1 SSSSRQRRSLESNED
16 YLANIYDYVLRLAN
30 GNRKSEGRVE
40 IFYND
45 IWGTV
50 CDDNW
55 DLRDAI
61 VVCRQLGYSSALTAK
76 GKASFGT
83 GIGKIRKKWLS
94 NVGCLGNES
103 SIDMCSS
110 GGWGVNLCVPSYKDA
125 SVVCT
130 DVLGQWLLNGQEN
143 DIRIRKRWW
152 FRSPIRCKSN
162 FDESREGAVMFCR
175 LQHPSTIPVVILPNY
190 HL

>member
-1 SSSSRQRRSLESNED
+1 ML
-16 YLANIYDYVLRLAN
+16 IDYVLRLAN
-30 GNRKSEGRVE
+30 GTRKSEGRVE

-50 CDDNW
+50 CAVNW

-61 VVCRQLGYSSALTAK
+61 VVCRQLGYSSALTSK
-76 GKASFGT
+76 RKDSFGS
-83 GIGKIRKKWLS
+83 GRGKIRTRWLS

-110 GGWGVNLCVPSYKDA
+110 AGWGVNLCVSNDEDA

-130 DVLGQWLLNGQEN
+130 G
-143 DIRIRKRWW
+143 
-152 FRSPIRCKSN
+152 
-162 FDESREGAVMFCR
+162 
-175 LQHPSTIPVVILPNY
+175 
-190 HL
+190 

>member
-1 SSSSRQRRSLESNED
+1 MLV
-16 YLANIYDYVLRLAN
+16 DYVLRLAN

-45 IWGTV
+45 TWGTV
-50 CDDNW
+50 CDDSW

-83 GIGKIRKKWLS
+83 GIGKIWLD
-94 NVGCLGNES
+94 NVECLGSES
-103 SIDMCSS
+103 YIDMCPSNE
-110 GGWGVNLCVPSYKDA
+110 WGVHNCGHDEDA

-130 DVLGQWLLNGQEN
+130 G
-143 DIRIRKRWW
+143 
-152 FRSPIRCKSN
+152 
-162 FDESREGAVMFCR
+162 
-175 LQHPSTIPVVILPNY
+175 
-190 HL
+190 

>member
-1 SSSSRQRRSLESNED
+1 MLV
-16 YLANIYDYVLRLAN
+16 DYVLRLAN

-45 IWGTV
+45 TWGTV
-50 CDDNW
+50 CDDSW

-83 GIGKIRKKWLS
+83 GIGKNRKKLLS

-110 GGWGVNLCVPSYKDA
+110 DGWGVNLCVSHHKDA

-130 DVLGQWLLNGQEN
+130 G
-143 DIRIRKRWW
+143 
-152 FRSPIRCKSN
+152 
-162 FDESREGAVMFCR
+162 
-175 LQHPSTIPVVILPNY
+175 
-190 HL
+190 

>member
-1 SSSSRQRRSLESNED
+1 MITRNILYI
-16 YLANIYDYVLRLAN
+16 YLFLRNIKTFFKNFDLLIDYVLRLAN

-40 IFYND
+40 IFYNR

-50 CDDNW
+50 CDDYW

-83 GIGKIRKKWLS
+83 GIVKNRKKWLS

-110 GGWGVNLCVPSYKDA
+110 DGWGVSLCHAHIGDA
-125 SVVCT
+125 SVVCS
-130 DVLGQWLLNGQEN
+130 G
-143 DIRIRKRWW
+143 
-152 FRSPIRCKSN
+152 
-162 FDESREGAVMFCR
+162 
-175 LQHPSTIPVVILPNY
+175 
-190 HL
+190 

>member
-1 SSSSRQRRSLESNED
+1 MR
-16 YLANIYDYVLRLAN
+16 NIKTFLKNLDLLIDYVLRLAN
-30 GNRKSEGRVE
+30 GTRKSEGRVE

-50 CDDNW
+50 CDLNW

-83 GIGKIRKKWLS
+83 GIGKNRKIRLS

-110 GGWGVNLCVPSYKDA
+110 AGWGVNLCVSNDEDA

-130 DVLGQWLLNGQEN
+130 G
-143 DIRIRKRWW
+143 
-152 FRSPIRCKSN
+152 
-162 FDESREGAVMFCR
+162 
-175 LQHPSTIPVVILPNY
+175 
-190 HL
+190 

>member
-1 SSSSRQRRSLESNED
+1 MITRNILYI
-16 YLANIYDYVLRLAN
+16 YLFLRNIKTFFLNLDLVVDYVLRLAN

-40 IFYND
+40 IFYNGT
-45 IWGTV
+45 WGTV
-50 CDDNW
+50 CDFSW

-76 GKASFGT
+76 RKASFGS
-83 GIGKIRKKWLS
+83 GKGKIRKRWLS

-110 GGWGVNLCVPSYKDA
+110 DGWGVVLCGYHFEDA

-130 DVLGQWLLNGQEN
+130 G
-143 DIRIRKRWW
+143 
-152 FRSPIRCKSN
+152 
-162 FDESREGAVMFCR
+162 
-175 LQHPSTIPVVILPNY
+175 
-190 HL
+190 

>member
-1 SSSSRQRRSLESNED
+1 MITRNILYI
-16 YLANIYDYVLRLAN
+16 YLFLRNIKTFLNLDLLVDYVLRLAN

-40 IFYND
+40 IFDSN

-50 CDDNW
+50 CADNW

-83 GIGKIRKKWLS
+83 GIGKKWLS
-94 NVGCLGNES
+94 NVGCLGNEN

-110 GGWGVNLCVPSYKDA
+110 DGWGVNLCASHRKDA

-130 DVLGQWLLNGQEN
+130 G
-143 DIRIRKRWW
+143 
-152 FRSPIRCKSN
+152 
-162 FDESREGAVMFCR
+162 
-175 LQHPSTIPVVILPNY
+175 
-190 HL
+190 

>member
-1 SSSSRQRRSLESNED
+1 MITRNILYI
-16 YLANIYDYVLRLAN
+16 YLFLRKIKTFFKNLDLLIDYVLRLAN
-30 GNRKSEGRVE
+30 GSRKSEGRVE

-45 IWGTV
+45 AWGTV
-50 CDDNW
+50 CDLSW

-76 GKASFGT
+76 RKASFGS
-83 GIGKIRKKWLS
+83 GRGKIRKRWLS

-110 GGWGVNLCVPSYKDA
+110 DGWGVGLCTYHYEDA

-130 DVLGQWLLNGQEN
+130 G
-143 DIRIRKRWW
+143 
-152 FRSPIRCKSN
+152 
-162 FDESREGAVMFCR
+162 
-175 LQHPSTIPVVILPNY
+175 
-190 HL
+190 

>member
-1 SSSSRQRRSLESNED
+1 MITRNISYI
-16 YLANIYDYVLRLAN
+16 YLFLRNIKTFFLNLDLLVDHVLRLAN

-40 IFYND
+40 IFYYG

-50 CDDNW
+50 CNDFW

-83 GIGKIRKKWLS
+83 GTGQIWLD
-94 NVGCLGNES
+94 NVECLGNER
-103 SIDMCSS
+103 SIDMCPRKK
-110 GGWGVNLCVPSYKDA
+110 WGDNDCGHHEDA

-130 DVLGQWLLNGQEN
+130 G
-143 DIRIRKRWW
+143 
-152 FRSPIRCKSN
+152 
-162 FDESREGAVMFCR
+162 
-175 LQHPSTIPVVILPNY
+175 
-190 HL
+190 

>member
-1 SSSSRQRRSLESNED
+1 MITRNISYI
-16 YLANIYDYVLRLAN
+16 YLFLRNIKTFFLNLDLLVDYVLRLAN

-45 IWGTV
+45 TWGTV
-50 CDDNW
+50 CDDYW

-83 GIGKIRKKWLS
+83 GIGKIWLDD
-94 NVGCLGNES
+94 VQCLGNES
-103 SIDMCSS
+103 SIDMCRSR
-110 GGWGVNLCVPSYKDA
+110 GWGVHDCGHDEDA

-130 DVLGQWLLNGQEN
+130 G
-143 DIRIRKRWW
+143 
-152 FRSPIRCKSN
+152 
-162 FDESREGAVMFCR
+162 
-175 LQHPSTIPVVILPNY
+175 
-190 HL
+190 

>member
-1 SSSSRQRRSLESNED
+1 MLV
-16 YLANIYDYVLRLAN
+16 DYVLRLAN

-50 CDDNW
+50 CDDYW

-83 GIGKIRKKWLS
+83 GIGKIWLDE
-94 NVGCLGNES
+94 VQCLGSES
-103 SIDMCSS
+103 SIDMCPRNE
-110 GGWGVNLCVPSYKDA
+110 WGVHDCDHDEDA

-130 DVLGQWLLNGQEN
+130 G
-143 DIRIRKRWW
+143 
-152 FRSPIRCKSN
+152 
-162 FDESREGAVMFCR
+162 
-175 LQHPSTIPVVILPNY
+175 
-190 HL
+190 

>member
-1 SSSSRQRRSLESNED
+1 MLVD
-16 YLANIYDYVLRLAN
+16 YHLRLAN

-50 CDDNW
+50 CDFNW

-83 GIGKIRKKWLS
+83 GIGKNRKITLS

-110 GGWGVNLCVPSYKDA
+110 DGWGVNLCPSFHEDA

-130 DVLGQWLLNGQEN
+130 G
-143 DIRIRKRWW
+143 
-152 FRSPIRCKSN
+152 
-162 FDESREGAVMFCR
+162 
-175 LQHPSTIPVVILPNY
+175 
-190 HL
+190 

>member
-1 SSSSRQRRSLESNED
+1 MITRNISYI
-16 YLANIYDYVLRLAN
+16 YLFLRNSKTFFLNLDLLVDYVLRLAN

-40 IFYND
+40 IFYNG

-50 CDDNW
+50 CDDYW

-76 GKASFGT
+76 GKASFNT
-83 GIGKIRKKWLS
+83 GENRKKWLS

-110 GGWGVNLCVPSYKDA
+110 DGLGVSLCPSNIGDA

-130 DVLGQWLLNGQEN
+130 G
-143 DIRIRKRWW
+143 
-152 FRSPIRCKSN
+152 
-162 FDESREGAVMFCR
+162 
-175 LQHPSTIPVVILPNY
+175 
-190 HL
+190 

>member
-1 SSSSRQRRSLESNED
+1 MR
-16 YLANIYDYVLRLAN
+16 NIKTFFKNLDLLIDYVLRLAN
-30 GNRKSEGRVE
+30 GTRKSEGRVE

-50 CDDNW
+50 CEFNW

-83 GIGKIRKKWLS
+83 GRGINRKKWLS

-110 GGWGVNLCVPSYKDA
+110 DGWGVNSCVSNDEDA

-130 DVLGQWLLNGQEN
+130 G
-143 DIRIRKRWW
+143 
-152 FRSPIRCKSN
+152 
-162 FDESREGAVMFCR
+162 
-175 LQHPSTIPVVILPNY
+175 
-190 HL
+190 

>member
-1 SSSSRQRRSLESNED
+1 MITTNISYI
-16 YLANIYDYVLRLAN
+16 YLFLRNIKTFFLNLDLVVDYVLRLAN
-30 GNRKSEGRVE
+30 GSRKSEGRVE

-45 IWGTV
+45 TWGTV
-50 CDDNW
+50 CDDYW

-76 GKASFGT
+76 GKASFST
-83 GIGKIRKKWLS
+83 GKNRKKWLS

-110 GGWGVNLCVPSYKDA
+110 DGWGVGLCHSNIEDA

-130 DVLGQWLLNGQEN
+130 G
-143 DIRIRKRWW
+143 
-152 FRSPIRCKSN
+152 
-162 FDESREGAVMFCR
+162 
-175 LQHPSTIPVVILPNY
+175 
-190 HL
+190 

>member
-1 SSSSRQRRSLESNED
+1 MITRNILYI
-16 YLANIYDYVLRLAN
+16 YLFLRNIKTFLNLDLLVDYVLRLAN

-50 CDDNW
+50 CDDYW

-83 GIGKIRKKWLS
+83 GIGKIWLDD
-94 NVGCLGNES
+94 VECLGSES
-103 SIDMCSS
+103 SIDMCPSNE
-110 GGWGVNLCVPSYKDA
+110 WGVHNCDHDEDA

-130 DVLGQWLLNGQEN
+130 G
-143 DIRIRKRWW
+143 
-152 FRSPIRCKSN
+152 
-162 FDESREGAVMFCR
+162 
-175 LQHPSTIPVVILPNY
+175 
-190 HL
+190 

>member
-1 SSSSRQRRSLESNED
+1 MITRNILYIYLFLKNIKTFFLNLDLLVD
-16 YLANIYDYVLRLAN
+16 YDLRLAN

-45 IWGTV
+45 TWGTV
-50 CDDNW
+50 CDDSW

-61 VVCRQLGYSSALTAK
+61 VVCRQLGYSSALTSK
-76 GKASFGT
+76 RKASFGS
-83 GIGKIRKKWLS
+83 GRGKIRTRWLS

-110 GGWGVNLCVPSYKDA
+110 DGWGVNSCVPNDEDA

-130 DVLGQWLLNGQEN
+130 G
-143 DIRIRKRWW
+143 
-152 FRSPIRCKSN
+152 
-162 FDESREGAVMFCR
+162 
-175 LQHPSTIPVVILPNY
+175 
-190 HL
+190 

>member
-1 SSSSRQRRSLESNED
+1 MLNLD
-16 YLANIYDYVLRLAN
+16 LLVDYVLRLAN

-45 IWGTV
+45 TWGTV
-50 CDDNW
+50 CDDFW

-83 GIGKIRKKWLS
+83 GIGINRKKWLS

-110 GGWGVNLCVPSYKDA
+110 DGWGVNLCASNYEDA

-130 DVLGQWLLNGQEN
+130 G
-143 DIRIRKRWW
+143 
-152 FRSPIRCKSN
+152 
-162 FDESREGAVMFCR
+162 
-175 LQHPSTIPVVILPNY
+175 
-190 HL
+190 

>member
-1 SSSSRQRRSLESNED
+1 M
-16 YLANIYDYVLRLAN
+16 LADYVLRLAN

-45 IWGTV
+45 TWGTV
-50 CDDNW
+50 CDDSW

-83 GIGKIRKKWLS
+83 GIGKIWLDD
-94 NVGCLGNES
+94 VQCLGNES
-103 SIDMCSS
+103 SIDMCRSR
-110 GGWGVNLCVPSYKDA
+110 GWGVHDCGHDEDA

-130 DVLGQWLLNGQEN
+130 G
-143 DIRIRKRWW
+143 
-152 FRSPIRCKSN
+152 
-162 FDESREGAVMFCR
+162 
-175 LQHPSTIPVVILPNY
+175 
-190 HL
+190 

>member
-1 SSSSRQRRSLESNED
+1 MITR
-16 YLANIYDYVLRLAN
+16 NILYIYVFLRNIKTFFKNLDLLVDYVLRLAN

-45 IWGTV
+45 AWGTV
-50 CDDNW
+50 CDINW

-61 VVCRQLGYSSALTAK
+61 VVCRQLGYASALTAK

-83 GIGKIRKKWLS
+83 GGGRKRKRWLS

-110 GGWGVNLCVPSYKDA
+110 DGWGVNNCGYHFKDA

-130 DVLGQWLLNGQEN
+130 G
-143 DIRIRKRWW
+143 
-152 FRSPIRCKSN
+152 
-162 FDESREGAVMFCR
+162 
-175 LQHPSTIPVVILPNY
+175 
-190 HL
+190 

>member
-1 SSSSRQRRSLESNED
+1 MR
-16 YLANIYDYVLRLAN
+16 NIKTFLKNLDLLIDYVLRLAN

-40 IFYND
+40 IFYYG

-50 CDDNW
+50 CNAFW

-83 GIGKIRKKWLS
+83 GIGQIWLD
-94 NVGCLGNES
+94 NVECLGNES
-103 SIDMCSS
+103 SIDMCPSNE
-110 GGWGVNLCVPSYKDA
+110 WGDNNCGHHEDA

-130 DVLGQWLLNGQEN
+130 G
-143 DIRIRKRWW
+143 
-152 FRSPIRCKSN
+152 
-162 FDESREGAVMFCR
+162 
-175 LQHPSTIPVVILPNY
+175 
-190 HL
+190 

>member
-1 SSSSRQRRSLESNED
+1 MITRNISYI
-16 YLANIYDYVLRLAN
+16 YLFLRNIKTFFLNLDLLVDYVLRLAN

-45 IWGTV
+45 TWGTV
-50 CDDNW
+50 CDDYW

-83 GIGKIRKKWLS
+83 GIGKNRKKWLR

-110 GGWGVNLCVPSYKDA
+110 DGWGVNLCASNYEDA

-130 DVLGQWLLNGQEN
+130 G
-143 DIRIRKRWW
+143 
-152 FRSPIRCKSN
+152 
-162 FDESREGAVMFCR
+162 
-175 LQHPSTIPVVILPNY
+175 
-190 HL
+190 

>member
-1 SSSSRQRRSLESNED
+1 MITRNILYI
-16 YLANIYDYVLRLAN
+16 YLFLRNIKTFFLNLDLVVDYVLRLAN
-30 GNRKSEGRVE
+30 GSRKSEGRVE

-45 IWGTV
+45 AWGTV
-50 CDDNW
+50 CDFSW

-76 GKASFGT
+76 RKASFGS
-83 GIGKIRKKWLS
+83 GRGKIRKRWLS

-110 GGWGVNLCVPSYKDA
+110 DGWGVVLCGYQFGDA

-130 DVLGQWLLNGQEN
+130 G
-143 DIRIRKRWW
+143 
-152 FRSPIRCKSN
+152 
-162 FDESREGAVMFCR
+162 
-175 LQHPSTIPVVILPNY
+175 
-190 HL
+190 